1 MKCFY
6 FLTAWLLSCTSFS
19 QTVFFNN
26 ISQDDGLRNGNVR
39 AIVKDYQGFI
49 WIGTEDG
56 LHRYDGY
63 TMKIYA
69 KIEGDSSSI
78 GSNFILCLFE
88 DSHKNLWVGTLDGGL
103 YVYQRKADSF
113 KHFDLRMAN
122 DSAARVTIRSLA
134 EGKDKYLYVGTDDLF
149 RSSVTNPEAMEFSK
163 VPFATDAV
171 SGVLTRFAAI
181 EQDLDSNL
189 LVSVNSQGLF
199 SLNLSTGKSSPHP
212 ISELDKDIYTVYADK
227 QRNLIWAGSLKR
239 GLLIYDP
246 VHKRHLRVM
255 AGRDEKTLR
264 SNFVPSIAGD
274 ARGNIWIAAD
284 NGLSM
289 VSSQTD
295 PFKQLVITTYLP
307 GKSDITRI
315 HGNIMKTVY
324 VDDKDRVWAGT
335 IYEGVNIY
343 DRNAMN
349 FGSLNILTDVNSLQ
363 SYGNINAV
371 QEDQLGDLWM
381 GLDGGG
387 LYKFSG
393 QFNSSE
399 QLAPEPIVVPDNIDK
414 IKALKFDRDNH
425 LWIGT
430 WGNGLL
436 VYYPVSHQVKRID
449 ASHSGLDIGTEIMAL
464 NIDGDENL
472 WVGSFDKGLFR
483 YQIRSG
489 KVDKITGHGNNLNRI
504 DRVNAICVDKGGN
517 LWVGKDVGGL
527 NFLKKG
533 STNYAGITTTHL
545 HASTT
550 ITSIYQDRAGIVW
563 VGAPN
568 IGLVRYDPL
577 SNTSEVFNENQG
589 LNDFAVHAI
598 QEDSLH
604 RLWISHN
611 AGISMFEKDVKVF
624 RNFDKGNGIAASQ
637 FNNSSSIERK
647 NGQMVFGHIHGIN
660 FFNPKD
666 FNEDTE
672 ATPVVFTRFFVDN
685 VEQSPGGSSLSENIV
700 AAKEIKLQHDQNSFS
715 AEFATLNF
723 AFSRRPQNSYMLE
736 GFDSDWQ
743 PAGQRRLISYTNL
756 EPGTY
761 TLKVRSS
768 NGLTNESTSIRE
780 IRITIIPAWWQTYW
794 FKVLVAATAA
804 LIAVVLHR
812 VRIDFLMQQT
822 KLLEFKVDIRTQKLS
837 ETNQQ
842 LQIRIDE
849 INSMNSMLKK
859 HQLDIF
865 EKNNEIQAQNEELQ
879 SQNEQIFQQQD
890 NLVIAREQL
899 REINTN
905 LEQTVS
911 ERTDELKRTINDLNK
926 TVFELDRFVYSAS
939 HDLSAPLKSIHG
951 LVELIKLE
959 DDRTKILE
967 YADYIKRTVL
977 KLEDVIKS
985 MIDYSRNT
993 HILVKTDVVNLKE
1006 LIDEVTLELA
1016 FWQEA
1021 SKIAFLNNIP
1031 DFLQI
1036 HTDRARVKV
1045 VLHNLVSNS
1054 IKYRDQNK
1062 DSNWIKFECVLEDK
1076 HWQLTISDNGIGI
1089 RAEYLEK
1096 VFNMYF
1102 RATENSKGS
1111 GLGLFIVKETL
1122 RKVNGTIKV
1131 ESKLGEYTNF
1141 ILDVATSE
1149 FRSTNS

>member
-1 MKCFY
+1 MKYVF
-6 FLTAWLLSCTSFS
+6 FLACLLTCPSFA
-19 QTVFFNN
+19 QTVFFNS
-26 ISQDDGLRNGNVR
+26 ISQEDGLRNGNVR
-39 AIVKDYQGFI
+39 ALVKDYQGFI

-56 LHRYDGY
+56 LHRFDGY

-69 KIEGDSSSI
+69 KVEGDSSSV
-78 GSNFILCLFE
+78 GSNFILCLYE
-88 DSHKNLWVGTLDGGL
+88 DSYKNLWVGTLDGGL
-103 YVYQRKADSF
+103 YVYQRKTDSF
-113 KHFDLRMAN
+113 KHFNLRTAA
-122 DSAARVTIRSLA
+122 DSMARVTIRSLA
-134 EGKDKYLYVGTDDLF
+134 EGKDKYLYVGTDVLF
-149 RSSVTNPEAMEFSK
+149 RAKVTDPDSMQFAK
-163 VPFATDAV
+163 VPFATDSV
-171 SGVLTRFAAI
+171 SGALTRFAAI

-189 LVSVNSQGLF
+189 LVSVNSEGLF
-199 SLNLSTGKSSPHP
+199 SLDLSTGKSSLHP
-212 ISELDKDIYTVYADK
+212 IGEKNKDIHSIYADRS
-227 QRNLIWAGSLKR
+227 RNLIWAGSLKN

-246 VHKRHLRVM
+246 VHKRHLQVM
-255 AGRDEKTLR
+255 SGYDDKTLR

-274 ARGNIWIAAD
+274 ALGNIWIAAD

-289 VSSQTD
+289 VSAQTD

-307 GKSDITRI
+307 GKSDNTRI
-315 HGNIMKTVY
+315 HGTIMKTVY
-324 VDDKDRVWAGT
+324 VDDKDKVWVGT

-343 DRNAMN
+343 DKNSMN
-349 FGSLNILTDVNSLQ
+349 FGSLNISTDANSPL

-371 QEDQLGDLWM
+371 QEDELGNLWL

-393 QFNSSE
+393 KFDNSLQSSLE
-399 QLAPEPIVVPDNIDK
+399 RIAVPENINK
-414 IKALKFDRDNH
+414 IKAMKFDINHH

-436 VYYPVSHQVKRID
+436 VYNPLARQMKKID
-449 ASHSGLDIGTEIMAL
+449 MSRSSVDFGTEIMAL
-464 NIDGDENL
+464 NSDDEGNL

-483 YQIRSG
+483 FRIRDG
-489 KVDKITGHGNNLNRI
+489 KTDKFTGQDNNPNRI
-504 DRVNAICVDKGGN
+504 DRINAICVDHAGN

-533 STNYAGITTTHL
+533 SAGYSSITTTHL
-545 HASTT
+545 NSSTT
-550 ITSIYQDRAGIVW
+550 ITCIYQDAAGMIW
-563 VGAPN
+563 AGAPN
-568 IGLVRYDPL
+568 LGLVRYDPVA
-577 SNTSEVFNENQG
+577 NTSEVYSETQG
-589 LNDFAVHAI
+589 LNDLAIHAI

-611 AGISMFEKDVKVF
+611 AGMSMFEKDIKVF
-624 RNFDKGNGIAASQ
+624 HNFDKGNGISASQ
-637 FNNSSSIERK
+637 FNGNSSIERQ
-647 NGQMVFGHIHGIN
+647 NGEMVFGHIHGIN

-666 FNEDTE
+666 FRENTE
-672 ATPVVFTRFFVDN
+672 ATPIVFTRFFIDN
-685 VEQSPGGSSLSENIV
+685 VEQVAGTGTLPANIV
-700 AAKEIKLQHDQNSFS
+700 MAEDIELQHDQNSFS
-715 AEFATLNF
+715 VEFATLNF

-736 GFDSDWQ
+736 GFESDWQ
-743 PAGQRRLISYTNL
+743 PAGRRRLISYTNL
-756 EPGTY
+756 TPGTY
-761 TLKVRSS
+761 TLKVKS
-768 NGLTNESTSIRE
+768 NNGITNESASMRQ

-794 FKVLVAATAA
+794 FKIFVAAGIAVT
-804 LIAVVLHR
+804 AVVLHR
-812 VRIDFLMQQT
+812 VRIDFLMRQT
-822 KLLEFKVDIRTQKLS
+822 KLLEDKVDVRTQKLN

-849 INSMNSMLKK
+849 INSMNAMLQK
-859 HQLDIF
+859 HQLEIF

-890 NLVIAREQL
+890 NLLIAREQL
-899 REINTN
+899 REINSN
-905 LEQTVS
+905 LERTVS

-959 DDRTKILE
+959 DDHTKILE
-967 YADYIKRTVL
+967 YADYIKMTVV
-977 KLEDVIKS
+977 KLEDVIRS

-993 HILVKTDVVNLKE
+993 HILVKTDAVNLKE

-1021 SKIAFLNNIP
+1021 TKITFINNVP

-1036 HTDRARVKV
+1036 RTDRSRVKV
-1045 VLHNLVSNS
+1045 VLHNLISNS

-1062 DSNWIKFECVLEDK
+1062 DSNWIKFESTLENK
-1076 HWQLTISDNGIGI
+1076 YWQLTITDNGIGI
-1089 RAEYLEK
+1089 RAEYLDK

-1102 RATENSKGS
+1102 RATESSKGS

-1122 RKVNGTIKV
+1122 RKVNGTIGV
-1131 ESKLGEYTNF
+1131 ESVLGEYTSF
-1141 ILDVATSE
+1141 TLRVGQV
-1149 FRSTNS
+1149 